1 MDEKDKTAGGQS
13 FYNEA
18 LTGSGTITRDGEYT
32 DPLPDPTVRR
42 GLDAQST
49 SGGRFVRPGGLGDM
63 DTVANLGE
71 PEDVSDDAPSHAEL
85 GDAVGNGP
93 VVAPLNDAKPNDS
106 AAKPAPQKRA
116 ASGK

>member
-1 MDEKDKTAGGQS
+1 MDEKDKTAEGQS

-18 LTGSGTITRDGEYT
+18 LTGSGTITRDGEYV

-42 GLDAQST
+42 GLDAEST
-49 SGGRFVRPGGLGDM
+49 SGGRNVRAQGLGDET
-63 DTVANLGE
+63 TVANLGE

-93 VVAPLNDAKPNDS
+93 VIAPDNA
-106 AAKPAPQKRA
+106 PAPKPQKRA
-116 ASGK
+116 GGSAK